1 MGKLFFVSLGA
12 GASDLV
18 TIKALRALQNCD
30 TICVPTKSADGSFD
44 KSITH
49 RIVTDL
55 FMEFG
60 FNKPLI
66 PIYSPMK
73 LKKED
78 WDNQVATVNCALN
91 QNEKVCFLTLGD
103 AGIYSTVYYLL
114 NLFDKKIQDECEII
128 PGVTSFSYAS
138 SIAKKPLCLGEN
150 SLEIVPLSG
159 KNLAKT
165 KVYMRPSKNMQTTSI
180 VDSGEMMHFEEL
192 GNKKEKFGIG
202 KPDIIEKYMTLLI
215 DFAHWANTECRK
227 N

>member
-1 MGKLFFVSLGA
+1 MQSLGKLCFVSLGA

-18 TIKALRALQNCD
+18 TIKALRTLQSSD
-30 TICVPTKSADGSFD
+30 AICVPTKSADGSFN

-55 FMEFG
+55 FKEFG
-60 FNKPLI
+60 FIKPLI

-78 WDNQVATVNCALN
+78 WDKQVATINNALE
-91 QNEKVCFLTLGD
+91 QNAKVCFVTLGD

-114 NLFDKKIQDECEII
+114 GLFAQKIQDECEII

-150 SLEIVPLSG
+150 SLEILPLSG

-165 KVYMRPSKNMQTTSI
+165 KVYMRPSKNMPTDAI
-180 VDSGEMMHFEEL
+180 IDSGEMMHFEEL
-192 GNKKEKFGIG
+192 GNSKESFGAG
-202 KPDIIEKYMTLLI
+202 KPKIIEKYMTLLI
-215 DFAHWANTECRK
+215 DFNGKNTD
-227 N
+227 